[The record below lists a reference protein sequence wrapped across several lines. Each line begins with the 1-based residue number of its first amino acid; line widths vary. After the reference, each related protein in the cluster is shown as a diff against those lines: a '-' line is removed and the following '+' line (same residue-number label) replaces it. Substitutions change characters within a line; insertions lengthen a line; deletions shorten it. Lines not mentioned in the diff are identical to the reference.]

1 MIPVISL
8 NTMTLKYEAALN
20 MDIEFWCDEQN
31 WKVVGKYD
39 ISSNKRQTSN
49 KCSPLMSATPLGI
62 HIEISTSL

>member
-31 WKVVGKYD
+31 WKVVCKYD
-39 ISSNKRQTSN
+39 NSSNERHTFGY
-49 KCSPLMSATPLGI
+49 P
-62 HIEISTSL
+62 H